1 MSRPTSDGNSH
12 MEALNA
18 APASVVVP
26 VFNDAEPLR
35 SLLADLR
42 GDRALEIVVVDGG
55 SNDRSVTVAQ
65 READVLVATA
75 RSRGGQLCAGAAR
88 AANDW
93 LWFLHADSRV
103 SPESLDAFRVVRVG
117 CGWGWFDVRL
127 SGSAWPL
134 RIVEASM
141 NRRAAATGIA
151 TGDQGIFVHRRL
163 LDAVGG
169 VPRQPLME
177 DVELCKRLRRI
188 AKPRRMRASIETAS
202 RRWERDGVMRTVLAM
217 WALRLRYCL
226 GEDAAALAARYY
238 IDERADDRPSAGT

>member
-1 MSRPTSDGNSH
+1 
-12 MEALNA
+12 MEAA
-18 APASVVVP
+18 PSVVPASVVVP

-42 GDRALEIVVVDGG
+42 GDSALEIVVVDGG
-55 SNDRSVTVAQ
+55 SSDGSAAVAERSADAVVA
-65 READVLVATA
+65 AV

-88 AANDW
+88 ASHDW

-103 SPESLDAFRVVRVG
+103 SAAALAAFQAVRGG

-127 SGSAWPL
+127 SGAAWPL
-134 RIVEASM
+134 RVVEASM

-151 TGDQGIFVHRRL
+151 TGDQGVFVHRRL

-188 AKPRRMRASIETAS
+188 AKPRRLRESIETSS
-202 RRWERDGVMRTVLAM
+202 RRWERDGVARTVWGM
-217 WALRLRYCL
+217 WALRLRYSL
-226 GEDAAALAARYY
+226 GEDAAALAERYY
-238 IDERADDRPSAGT
+238 PDSRADSRTDDGPSAGA